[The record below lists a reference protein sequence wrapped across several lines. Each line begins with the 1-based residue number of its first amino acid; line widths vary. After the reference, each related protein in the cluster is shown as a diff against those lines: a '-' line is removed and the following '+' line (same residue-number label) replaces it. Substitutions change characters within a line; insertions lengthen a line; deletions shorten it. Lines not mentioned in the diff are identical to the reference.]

1 MVYNMLTVVF
11 SLPGYAHTGLTQG
24 LKCNHFLQRSDGSE
38 SVLRICE
45 MQEPS
50 YCVRYV
56 EYNSSDHVVYQEL
69 RCKAKNIPSSLVLN
83 TSFED
88 TCNTTLTTDNGY
100 NISVQCCEQDY
111 CNKKVEQPT
120 MPLSAT
126 EPTTGEKKVH
136 T

>member
-1 MVYNMLTVVF
+1 MVYTVVF
-11 SLPGYAHTGLTQG
+11 SSPGYAHAGLTQG
-24 LKCNHFLQRSDGSE
+24 LKCYQYIQRRDGSE
-38 SVLRICE
+38 SRLWICE

-56 EYNSSDHVVYQEL
+56 EYNSSDHVIYQEL
-69 RCKAKNIPSSLVLN
+69 RCKAKNLPSILVLD
-83 TSFED
+83 TPFED
-88 TCNTTLTTDNGY
+88 TCNTTLTTENGH

-120 MPLSAT
+120 VPPSRIVS
-126 EPTTGEKKVH
+126 TTGEKKVH